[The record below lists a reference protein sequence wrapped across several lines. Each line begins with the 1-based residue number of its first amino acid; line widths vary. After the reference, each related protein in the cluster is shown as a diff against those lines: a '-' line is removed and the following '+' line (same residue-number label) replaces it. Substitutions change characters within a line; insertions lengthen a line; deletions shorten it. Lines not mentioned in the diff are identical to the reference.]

1 VLEGSIRK
9 AGQRIR
15 VTAQLIEGTSG
26 AHIWAERYDRQ
37 LDDIFE
43 LQDEITETISAAIEP
58 ELGNFE
64 RSRLLRK
71 APESLDAWESHQRGM
86 WHLWRATSDDLDRA
100 IAFFEQ
106 ALELHPDYAPA
117 LAGIAYARYLALARI
132 LTVKGAFEEA
142 VDTSRMALQLNPNTA
157 HGHHAL
163 GVALI
168 CDGHVKEALAEF
180 EAALRLSPMDPHRW
194 ATKIATARAYYFLR
208 QYDLA
213 EEWSRKSLQD
223 HLHNVVGFNTLAA
236 ALAQQGRI
244 AEAKAA
250 IVELNKIHAGH
261 TAQSAANAYPM
272 KNPEDNQHLIDGL
285 VLAGMP
291 ENCL

>member
-1 VLEGSIRK
+1 
-9 AGQRIR
+9 
-15 VTAQLIEGTSG
+15 
-26 AHIWAERYDRQ
+26 
-37 LDDIFE
+37 
-43 LQDEITETISAAIEP
+43 
-58 ELGNFE
+58 
-64 RSRLLRK
+64 
-71 APESLDAWESHQRGM
+71 M
-86 WHLWRATSDDLDRA
+86 WHLWRATSDDLDKA

-106 ALELHPDYAPA
+106 SLELRPDYAPA
-117 LAGIAYARYLALARI
+117 LAGIAYAQYLLVGLGIVHGASRDATIATGEDIGRQAIAADDRDYFSYLALARI

-142 VDTSRMALQLNPNTA
+142 VDTSRLALQLNPNAA

-168 CDGHVKEALAEF
+168 SDGHADEALAEL

-223 HLHNVVGFNTLAA
+223 HLHNVLGFNTLAA

-244 AEAKAA
+244 TEANAA
-250 IVELNKIHAGH
+250 IFELNKIRSGH
-261 TAQSAANAYPM
+261 TAQSAADAYPM
-272 KNPEDNQHLIDGL
+272 KNTEDNQHLIDGL

-291 ENCL
+291 EN